1 MLIENFAIKN
11 LFGYQDFEI
20 SFKQKDNI
28 FIGENG
34 MGKTSILAI
43 LYHTLSLNFKELF
56 RYDFTTIEIQY
67 ENSKK
72 IKISHSQIKELLDFE
87 DTRNHNILPPNIK
100 RKIQLILD
108 SEPYKNAIKSK
119 EKFDSVSYIRR
130 TLYKE
135 HNTSVPASLITE
147 ITNRELFIE
156 NSNIKYFIDTTK
168 RLENTKIL
176 YFPTYR
182 RIEEDI
188 ENLDME
194 DDRQEFYYNKKRKFL
209 NKSTGELIQFG
220 MDDVEQTITNLL
232 DTIKKNSI
240 DSFNKM
246 TSELLEQYAV
256 DNLEQNELSQ
266 LSEQDIDISLKR
278 VGDKIDS
285 ILYEKI
291 MQLSKSGE
299 LTNFRYL
306 HNLITNL
313 VNKNK
318 SLESI
323 DNKIQ
328 EFVDKCNDYLYG
340 KKFIY
345 NPSEVTLNIQLESNN
360 GDIKLSQLSSG
371 EKQLVST
378 FSKVFL
384 ENNDNLIIL
393 FDEPELSLSIDWQ
406 KKFIYD
412 IFNSDNSIF
421 CLAVTHSPYIFQNE
435 TMFNITSEMRKYI
448 RESDH
453 IQ

>member
-1 MLIENFAIKN
+1 M
-11 LFGYQDFEI
+11 
-20 SFKQKDNI
+20 
-28 FIGENG
+28 
-34 MGKTSILAI
+34 
-43 LYHTLSLNFKELF
+43 
-56 RYDFTTIEIQY
+56 
-67 ENSKK
+67 
-72 IKISHSQIKELLDFE
+72 
-87 DTRNHNILPPNIK
+87 
-100 RKIQLILD
+100 
-108 SEPYKNAIKSK
+108 
-119 EKFDSVSYIRR
+119 
-130 TLYKE
+130 
-135 HNTSVPASLITE
+135 
-147 ITNRELFIE
+147 
-156 NSNIKYFIDTTK
+156 
-168 RLENTKIL
+168 

-328 EFVDKCNDYLYG
+328 EFVVKWNDYLYG

-412 IFNSDNSIF
+412 IFNIS
-421 CLAVTHSPYIFQNE
+421 
-435 TMFNITSEMRKYI
+435 R
-448 RESDH
+448 
-453 IQ
+453 